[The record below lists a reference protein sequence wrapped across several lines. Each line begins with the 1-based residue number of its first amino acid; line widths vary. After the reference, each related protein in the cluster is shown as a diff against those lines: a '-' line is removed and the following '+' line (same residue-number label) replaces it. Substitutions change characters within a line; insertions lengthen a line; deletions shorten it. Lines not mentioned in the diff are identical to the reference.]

1 MAIYKG
7 REVIVLGR
15 SDGADVSPMYDILDQ
30 WSQRSSVKLNELQ
43 FTDEEVK
50 TFKGK
55 SVNHLDN
62 VKVIPQKELQELR
75 DGQDREKIEKNQ
87 KTQKTSPVEVK
98 KVMVDPSEVKDKST
112 ITPQMQKAK

>member
-1 MAIYKG
+1 
-7 REVIVLGR
+7 
-15 SDGADVSPMYDILDQ
+15 MYDILDQ

-62 VKVIPQKELQELR
+62 VKVIPQKELQ
-75 DGQDREKIEKNQ
+75 
-87 KTQKTSPVEVK
+87 
-98 KVMVDPSEVKDKST
+98 
-112 ITPQMQKAK
+112 